1 MEIKR
6 YRKTVGQRGRTLN
19 GCVRICNALEGAMHD
34 DTVLPV
40 LGIRNE
46 DVCTYKYDQGE
57 RRCGTGIHGVR
68 SGVEGAMRSYARGF
82 DSLMIRLDLNTIRG
96 ILRRKEGEFGPMCDG

>member
-1 MEIKR
+1 MHNDCVGNSKR
-6 YRKTVGQRGRTLN
+6 
-19 GCVRICNALEGAMHD
+19 GCMYIHISMVR
-34 DTVLPV
+34 
-40 LGIRNE
+40 
-46 DVCTYKYDQGE
+46 GE

-96 ILRRKEGEFGPMCDG
+96 ILRRKEGEFGPM

>member
-1 MEIKR
+1 MYGYVTRWEEQCTTI
-6 YRKTVGQRGRTLN
+6 
-19 GCVRICNALEGAMHD
+19 
-34 DTVLPV
+34 LPV

-82 DSLMIRLDLNTIRG
+82 DSLMIRLDLNTIRRD
-96 ILRRKEGEFGPMCDG
+96 LEKKRRRVWSDVRWLTCTYF